1 MSFFDPKTQGYID
14 KTLQTLNTWFGG
26 NTTPTNGGGTTP
38 TNGGG
43 TTPTNGGGTT
53 PPSPKLR
60 PPQQDDNNKP
70 KTGLYIGIG
79 VGVLA
84 IVGVTFYLIKKKK

>member
-1 MSFFDPKTQGYID
+1 MAFNEKTQGYID

-26 NTTPTNGGGTTP
+26 GNTTSTSGG
-38 TNGGG
+38 N
-43 TTPTNGGGTT
+43 TT
-53 PPSPKLR
+53 PPSTPKLR
-60 PPQQDDNNKP
+60 PPQQDDKP

>member
-1 MSFFDPKTQGYID
+1 MAFNEKTQGYID

-26 NTTPTNGGGTTP
+26 GG
-38 TNGGG
+38 N
-43 TTPTNGGGTT
+43 TT
-53 PPSPKLR
+53 PPSGGGGNTTSTSDGNNTTPPSTPKLR
-60 PPQQDDNNKP
+60 PSQEDDNKP

>member
-1 MSFFDPKTQGYID
+1 MAFNEKTQGYID

-26 NTTPTNGGGTTP
+26 N
-38 TNGGG
+38 